1 MTSAEMM
8 EIGAVLDFFRR
19 EDDDKEDSYYQF
31 LEKNDIEYDFKEEIE
46 KVFEKFGITQY
57 DFCQIGAFESPGY
70 DLYCECIAY
79 IDLDGKLKTIPVNFE
94 IL

>member
-1 MTSAEMM
+1 MTNVEMM

-19 EDDDKEDSYYQF
+19 EDDDRENSYYKF
-31 LEKNDIEYDFKEEIE
+31 LVKNDREYNFEEEVE

-57 DFCQIGAFESPGY
+57 DFCQVGTFESPGY
-70 DLYCECIAY
+70 DLYCMCIAY

-94 IL
+94 IY